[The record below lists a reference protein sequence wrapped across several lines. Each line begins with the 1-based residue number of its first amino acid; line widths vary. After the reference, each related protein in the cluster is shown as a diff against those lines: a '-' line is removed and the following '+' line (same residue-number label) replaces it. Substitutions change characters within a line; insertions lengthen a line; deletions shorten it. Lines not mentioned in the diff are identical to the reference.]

1 MHHGPVTTDQTHDL
15 VNCIRLLN
23 IQSSVFCDE
32 EERNKNIWLIGFIG
46 SSSCLPYKSD
56 VHVKTRLYKFLSLN
70 LMKKNTGQEIELI
83 GIVIVIA

>member
-1 MHHGPVTTDQTHDL
+1 ML
-15 VNCIRLLN
+15 SLIKN
-23 IQSSVFCDE
+23 
-32 EERNKNIWLIGFIG
+32 NKNIWLIGFIG